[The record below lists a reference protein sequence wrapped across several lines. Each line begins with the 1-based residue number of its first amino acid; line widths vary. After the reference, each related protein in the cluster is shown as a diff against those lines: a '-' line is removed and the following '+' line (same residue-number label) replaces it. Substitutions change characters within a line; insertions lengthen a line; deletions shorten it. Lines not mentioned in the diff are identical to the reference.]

1 DLLNVRRRLGVS
13 VVAVCRPGGPWDPI
27 VPGTMLYDDDQI
39 LVTGPTAKVEHFSN
53 LT

>member
-1 DLLNVRRRLGVS
+1 M
-13 VVAVCRPGGPWDPI
+13 VAVSLKNGQWEPI
-27 VPGTMLYDDDQI
+27 EPGTMLYDDDQI